1 MNKETKLN
9 VFYILE
15 QLVQIII
22 LNVLFLAANF
32 PLVAVVFIIGLK
44 DIFQYPLL
52 LLICS
57 IPLGPSLIALFRSTF
72 DSIADKDFSIYKK
85 FFYSYKASFSKEI
98 VPFLLIQGLLFLL
111 SFDKTIYA
119 IFPILTVVSPI
130 YFILRF
136 ICLMALPFLSLELA
150 LFSNSIKDV
159 LKNVIIL
166 IFTKPFL
173 TILTIFYILFMLILI
188 NDFPVSLLFFIFSLF
203 AFLFV
208 SFDFNQVVERIKQSN
223 LLKQEQI

>member
-1 MNKETKLN
+1 MNKEAKLS
-9 VFYILE
+9 VFSILE
-15 QLVQIII
+15 LLVQIII
-22 LNVLFLAANF
+22 LNILFLAANL
-32 PLVAVVFIIGLK
+32 PLVVVTFVIGLK
-44 DIFQYPLL
+44 DILQYPLL

-72 DSIADKDFSIYKK
+72 SSVADKSFSIYKN
-85 FFYSYKASFSKEI
+85 FYYSYKSSFSKDI
-98 VPFLLIQGLLFLL
+98 VPFLLIQVLLFLL
-111 SFDKTIYA
+111 SFDKTAYT
-119 IFPILTVVSPI
+119 IFPILAIFSPV

-150 LFSNSIKDV
+150 LFSNSIKNT

-173 TILTIFYILFMLILI
+173 TIFTILYILFVLILI
-188 NDFPVSLLFFIFSLF
+188 NELPVSLLFFTFSLF

-208 SFDFNQVVERIKQSN
+208 SFDFNQVVERINQSN
-223 LLKQEQI
+223 ILKKEKI